1 MYMDVFPFRV
11 EVDREEIGYQSVL
24 LTYTIAGEVSTLVLA
39 HALQQSVH
47 FLRGFVLKKK

>member
-1 MYMDVFPFRV
+1 MDMGVFPFRV
-11 EVDREEIGYQSVL
+11 EVDREETGYQSVL

-47 FLRGFVLKKK
+47 FLRGFVLKKR